1 MSDIRSPSNNGAGTR
16 WRILSSSGSDAVEI
30 ENKGVFDEL
39 VLDDW
44 FHIEHM
50 EERQWWL
57 RVGDARLWVSIDEAG
72 KTQVDIERG
81 YYAEI
86 NGETKSLDE

>member
-1 MSDIRSPSNNGAGTR
+1 MNDIKSDNGMGTR
-16 WRILSSSGSDAVEI
+16 WRILAGNGSEAVEI

-44 FHIEHM
+44 LHVEHM

-57 RVGDARLWVSIDEAG
+57 RVGDARLWISVDASG

-81 YYAEI
+81 YYAAI
-86 NGETKSLDE
+86 SGETKGLE